1 MTKRGR
7 SAQTPPPS
15 PRLDNRLAVR
25 FTAKRRSRDLRAM
38 GQAMFRDPQLRDTA
52 PQAQPAATPAPAPA
66 AAPDLSGV
74 AGYAAQK
81 QATQPPGTGYAA
93 QKAALAPAGLG
104 KATVTTAAL
113 NVRAQPSVAGARLG
127 VAHQGDVLPVAQD
140 ADGWLGVRFLDGIG
154 FVAKPYVKVV
164 ADAAAAP
171 VAAQAPKTA
180 AEPPPPALADPAASQ
195 PALTA
200 LLAKPRLTP
209 DEVKAARALVAK
221 EPHERQGDLFEAL
234 QSKGE
239 YHSQRDNQST
249 TEGANQ
255 DNMCNL
261 TSLAM
266 CLENIGIKNP
276 GSLDGKPYAQ
286 FEDYLEALRIKNK
299 YGDRTTGAA
308 LESLAKAAG
317 AQNYKYVFADKM
329 TTHADWIKWRD
340 AYLRT
345 GYAFLMSIGGHIVR
359 VQGVTDS
366 GLIVDDPYGVVTL
379 KPGTDPS
386 HHWSYDAANRNKK
399 GAADNKGED
408 NVWRWDDVEKHQMH
422 WLVAIR

>member
-1 MTKRGR
+1 MY
-7 SAQTPPPS
+7 
-15 PRLDNRLAVR
+15 
-25 FTAKRRSRDLRAM
+25 
-38 GQAMFRDPQLRDTA
+38 RDPQLRTTV
-52 PQAQPAATPAPAPA
+52 PQAPPAPA
-66 AAPDLSGV
+66 AEHAPELSGV
-74 AGYAAQK
+74 AGYSAQK
-81 QATQPPGTGYAA
+81 QATQPPGNGYAS
-93 QKAALAPAGLG
+93 QRAAVAPAVLG
-104 KATVTTAAL
+104 KATVTASAL
-113 NVRAQPSVAGARLG
+113 NVRAQAAVAGAKLG
-127 VAHQGDVLPVAQD
+127 VAHQGDVLAVT
-140 ADGWLGVRFLDGIG
+140 ADLPGWLGVRFIDGVG
-154 FVAKPYVKVV
+154 FVAKPYVRF
-164 ADAAAAP
+164 AAEAGAAAVAVQQPKLDAP
-171 VAAQAPKTA
+171 PH
-180 AEPPPPALADPAASQ
+180 PALADPAASQ
-195 PALTA
+195 PALAT

-209 DEVKAARALVAK
+209 DEVKSARALVAK

-234 QSKGE
+234 QTKGE

-299 YGDRTTGAA
+299 FGDRTTGAA

-329 TTHADWIKWRD
+329 TTRADWFKWRD

-359 VQGVTDS
+359 TQGVSDS
-366 GLIVDDPYGVVTL
+366 GLTVDDPYGVITL
-379 KPGTDPS
+379 KPGTDPG

-399 GAADNKGED
+399 GVADNKGED